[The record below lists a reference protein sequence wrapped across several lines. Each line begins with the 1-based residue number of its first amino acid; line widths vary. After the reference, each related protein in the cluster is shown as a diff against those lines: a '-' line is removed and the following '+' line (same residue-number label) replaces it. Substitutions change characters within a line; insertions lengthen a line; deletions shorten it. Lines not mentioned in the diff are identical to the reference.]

1 MNDTITAIATAH
13 GIGSIAII
21 RISGDRA
28 HHIAKTLTHKKIF
41 SPRHAT
47 LSNIYNGSGEL
58 IDEAIV
64 IYFKGPYS
72 FTAEDIVEIQCHGG
86 FIVAQSILKA
96 TLEAGARLAEAGEFS
111 KRAFFNGR
119 IDLSE
124 AEAIAQLIEAKS
136 EDAAK
141 ILASQM
147 KGSLK
152 EYIEN
157 IRDEIIHILAYSEVS
172 IDYAEEDLPQDL
184 IEQMQ
189 GKLKQLHN
197 TLERTLL
204 ASKAREGLMQGFR
217 VCIVGKPNVGKSSL
231 LNALLH
237 YNRAIVSDIAGTTR
251 DTIEEQV
258 KIGTH
263 LIRIVDTAGI
273 REASDEIEQIGIER
287 SLEAITQSDIAGT
300 TRDTIEEQVKIGTHL
315 IRIVDT
321 AGIREA
327 SDEIEQIGIERS
339 LEAITQSD
347 IVIALFDGSR
357 AYDSEDEEI
366 LSLIEHNRDN
376 KKIIFV
382 KNKIDLKEK
391 FSSSITF
398 DLELNSKESV
408 DALVRILQN
417 IMDTSNASDEI
428 MLISQRQISAVES
441 TMRNIEEALEPLQ
454 NQELEIFSFC
464 LNEAIKEIASITRPF
479 ENDEML
485 DKMFGSFCLG
495 K

>member
-1 MNDTITAIATAH
+1 MFNDTIAAIATAN

-21 RISGDRA
+21 RLSGDRA
-28 HHIAKTLTHKKIF
+28 LEIAKKLSKKETFQPRYATLT
-41 SPRHAT
+41 T
-47 LSNIYNGSGEL
+47 IYDAKDEL

-64 IYFKGPYS
+64 IYFEAPHS
-72 FTAEDIVEIQCHGG
+72 FTAEHVVEIQCHGG

-96 TLEAGARLAEAGEFS
+96 TLSVGARLATAGEFS

-141 ILASQM
+141 ILAQQM

-152 EYIEN
+152 EFIESV
-157 IRDEIIHILAYSEVS
+157 RDEIIHILAYSEVT

-184 IEQMQ
+184 VAQIQA
-189 GKLKQLHN
+189 KLDELKL
-197 TLERTLL
+197 LL
-204 ASKAREGLMQGFR
+204 AKTLQASKSREGLMQGFR
-217 VCIVGKPNVGKSSL
+217 VAIIGKPNVGKSSL
-231 LNALLH
+231 LNALLN

-273 REASDEIEQIGIER
+273 REANDEIERIGIER
-287 SLEAITQSDIAGT
+287 SLEAI
-300 TRDTIEEQVKIGTHL
+300 E
-315 IRIVDT
+315 
-321 AGIREA
+321 
-327 SDEIEQIGIERS
+327 
-339 LEAITQSD
+339 QSD
-347 IVIALFDGSR
+347 IVVALFDSSR
-357 AYDSEDEEI
+357 ESDDEDMEI
-366 LSLIEHNRDN
+366 ARLVEKYESSKSMIV
-376 KKIIFV
+376 V
-382 KNKIDLKEK
+382 KNKIDLEQK
-391 FSSSITF
+391 FQLGHLNF
-398 DLELNSKESV
+398 NLELNSKDDVSP
-408 DALVRILQN
+408 LVKSLEA
-417 IMDTSNASDEI
+417 IMNVSNSSDEV
-428 MLISQRQISAVES
+428 MLISHRQISAVQN
-441 TMRNIEEALEPLQ
+441 TMQNIDEAFEPLAD
-454 NQELEIFSFC
+454 QELEIFSFH
-464 LNEAIKEIASITRPF
+464 LNEAVKEMASITRPF